1 MRNQNSQFVARLTR
15 ALALAL
21 VLMLCATAAPMAQQ
35 QEAAPAE
42 QESSDIRR
50 PKPDYQDVERIRF
63 LTDSDYPPF
72 NYYDEEGAL
81 TGFNVDLARA
91 ICDELIVECDVV
103 ALDWAELVPTL
114 KRNEADAAIAS
125 IRPSRKTLEELD
137 FTEAYYHTP
146 ARFIMRKGEFE
157 EITQSA
163 LAGKKIAVVTD
174 SAHQAFLNDFFSQ
187 SEVVGFDRAG
197 KAMQALKDGEVDL
210 MFGDGIS
217 LMFWV
222 NGTASQNCCAFI
234 GGPFV
239 ESKYFGEGI
248 GIAVLR
254 GNRKMR
260 QILDYGLARVRA
272 GGRYEELLLRYFPFS
287 VL

>member
-1 MRNQNSQFVARLTR
+1 MAALLR
-15 ALALAL
+15 ALALVCAL
-21 VLMLCATAAPMAQQ
+21 ALCLPSMGLAQ
-35 QEAAPAE
+35 EGESAPAE
-42 QESSDIRR
+42 PESSDVRR

-91 ICDELIVECDVV
+91 VCDELVVECDVV
-103 ALDWAELVPTL
+103 PLDWAELVPTL
-114 KRNEADAAIAS
+114 KREEADAVIAS
-125 IRPSRKTLEELD
+125 IRPSKQTLEELD
-137 FTEAYYHTP
+137 FTESYYHTP

-157 EITQSA
+157 EVTQEA
-163 LAGKKIAVVTD
+163 LRGAKIGVVAN
-174 SAHQAFLNDFFSQ
+174 SAHQAFLADFFGE
-187 SEVVGFDRAG
+187 SEIVPFERAS
-197 KAMQALKDGEVDL
+197 KAMEALKEGEVDL

-222 NGTASQNCCAFI
+222 NGTSSQNCCAFI
-234 GGPFV
+234 GGPFT
-239 ESKYFGEGI
+239 ESRYFGEGI

-260 QILDYGLARVRA
+260 QVLDYGLARVRA
-272 GGRYEELLLRYFPFS
+272 TGRYEELLRRYFPFS

>member
-1 MRNQNSQFVARLTR
+1 MRICKPYEQAGLLR
-15 ALALAL
+15 AL
-21 VLMLCATAAPMAQQ
+21 VLACGLALCAPAATVA
-35 QEAAPAE
+35 QEANNGQAE
-42 QESSDIRR
+42 AESSDVRR
-50 PKPDYQDVERIRF
+50 PKPDYQDIERIRF

-91 ICDELIVECDVV
+91 VCDELVVECDIIP
-103 ALDWAELVPTL
+103 LDWAELVPAL
-114 KRNEADAAIAS
+114 KRNEAEAVIAS
-125 IRPSRKTLEELD
+125 IRPSKQTLEELD

-146 ARFIMRKGEFE
+146 ARFIARKGEFE
-157 EITQSA
+157 EVTQDA
-163 LAGKKIAVVTD
+163 LEDAKIGVVAN
-174 SAHQAFLNDFFSQ
+174 SAHQAFLADFFSE
-187 SEVVGFDRAG
+187 SEVVTFERAG
-197 KAMQALKDGEVDL
+197 KAMDALKEGEIDV

-222 NGTASQNCCAFI
+222 NGTASQNCCAFV
-234 GGPFV
+234 GGPFT
-239 ESKYFGEGI
+239 ETRYFGEGI

-260 QILDYGLARVRA
+260 QVLDYGLARVRA
-272 GGRYEELLLRYFPFS
+272 NGRYEELLLRYFPFS

>member
-1 MRNQNSQFVARLTR
+1 MRYQTLFATTGL
-15 ALALAL
+15 LGALAL
-21 VLMLCATAAPMAQQ
+21 VCALVLSLSGAALAQ
-35 QEAAPAE
+35 ESETAPAE
-42 QESSDIRR
+42 PKSSDVRR
-50 PKPDYQDVERIRF
+50 AKPDYQDIERIRF

-91 ICDELIVECDVV
+91 VCEELIVECDVV
-103 ALDWAELVPTL
+103 PLDWAELVPTL
-114 KRNEADAAIAS
+114 KREEADAVIAS
-125 IRPSRKTLEELD
+125 IRPSKQTLEELD

-146 ARFIMRKGEFE
+146 ARFITRKGEFE
-157 EITQSA
+157 EITQEA
-163 LAGKKIAVVTD
+163 LEDAKIGVVTN
-174 SAHQAFLNDFFSQ
+174 SGHQAYLADFFKE
-187 SEVVGFDRAG
+187 SEIVPFDRAG
-197 KAMQALKDGEVDL
+197 KAMEALKEGKVDL

-222 NGTASQNCCAFI
+222 NGTSAQNCCVFV
-234 GGPFV
+234 GGPFT
-239 ESKYFGEGI
+239 ESRYFGEGI

-260 QILDYGLARVRA
+260 QVLDYGLARVRA
-272 GGRYEELLLRYFPFS
+272 NGRYEELLRRYFPFS

>member
-1 MRNQNSQFVARLTR
+1 MRDQIPS
-15 ALALAL
+15 ALAGLLRTLAL
-21 VLMLCATAAPMAQQ
+21 VCVLALCLPGAGVAQEGESAPAAPKG
-35 QEAAPAE
+35 
-42 QESSDIRR
+42 SDVRR

-81 TGFNVDLARA
+81 TGFNGDLDRA
-91 ICDELIVECDVV
+91 VCDELIVECDVV
-103 ALDWAELVPTL
+103 PLDWAELVPTL
-114 KRNEADAAIAS
+114 KREEADAVIAS
-125 IRPSRKTLEELD
+125 IRPSKQTLEELD

-157 EITQSA
+157 EATQDA
-163 LAGKKIAVVTD
+163 LEDKKIGVLAN
-174 SAHQAFLNDFFSQ
+174 SAHQAFLADFFSE
-187 SEVVGFDRAG
+187 SEVVPFDRAS
-197 KAMQALKDGEVDL
+197 KAMEALKEGDVDR

-222 NGTASQNCCAFI
+222 HGTTAQNCFAFL
-234 GGPFV
+234 GGPFT
-239 ESKYFGEGI
+239 ESRYFGEGI

-260 QILDYGLARVRA
+260 QVLDYGLARVRA
-272 GGRYEELLLRYFPFS
+272 SGRYEELLLRYFPFS

>member
-1 MRNQNSQFVARLTR
+1 MRNQPPSALTGLLR
-15 ALALAL
+15 ALALVCAL
-21 VLMLCATAAPMAQQ
+21 ALCLPGSGLAQQ
-35 QEAAPAE
+35 GESAPAE
-42 QESSDIRR
+42 PESSDVRR
-50 PKPDYQDVERIRF
+50 PKPDYQDIERIRF

-91 ICDELIVECDVV
+91 VCDELIVECDVV
-103 ALDWAELVPTL
+103 PLDWAELVPTL
-114 KRNEADAAIAS
+114 KRNEADAVIAS
-125 IRPSRKTLEELD
+125 IRPNKQTLEELD
-137 FTEAYYHTP
+137 FTESYYHTP

-157 EITQSA
+157 EVSQEA
-163 LAGKKIAVVTD
+163 LGDKKIGVVAN
-174 SAHQAFLNDFFSQ
+174 SAHQAFLGDFFGE
-187 SEVVGFDRAG
+187 SEIVPFDRAT
-197 KAMQALKDGEVDL
+197 KAMGALKEGEVDV

-222 NGTASQNCCAFI
+222 NGTSSQNCCAFL
-234 GGPFV
+234 GGPFI
-239 ESKYFGEGI
+239 ESRYFGEGI

-260 QILDYGLARVRA
+260 QVLDYGLARVRA
-272 GGRYEELLLRYFPFS
+272 SGRYEELLRRYFPFS

>member
-1 MRNQNSQFVARLTR
+1 MRARSRFVSRAPVWPRRARQR
-15 ALALAL
+15 RRSPK
-21 VLMLCATAAPMAQQ
+21 AAIFGQ
-35 QEAAPAE
+35 
-42 QESSDIRR
+42 
-50 PKPDYQDVERIRF
+50 PKPDYQDLERIRF

-91 ICDELIVECDVV
+91 VCDELVVECDVV
-103 ALDWAELVPTL
+103 PLDWAELVPTL
-114 KRNEADAAIAS
+114 KREEADAVIAS
-125 IRPSRKTLEELD
+125 IRPNKQTLKELD

-157 EITQSA
+157 EVTQEA
-163 LAGKKIAVVTD
+163 LEDAKIGVVAN
-174 SAHQAFLNDFFSQ
+174 SAHQAFLADFFSE
-187 SEVVGFDRAG
+187 SEIVPFDRAG
-197 KAMQALKDGEVDL
+197 KAMEALKAGEVDL

-217 LMFWV
+217 QMFWV
-222 NGTASQNCCAFI
+222 NGTSSQNCCAFI
-234 GGPFV
+234 GGPFT
-239 ESKYFGEGI
+239 ESRYFGEGI

-260 QILDYGLARVRA
+260 QVLDYGLARVRA
-272 GGRYEELLLRYFPFS
+272 SGRYEELLLRYFPFS

>member
-1 MRNQNSQFVARLTR
+1 MLAGLLRAVALVC
-15 ALALAL
+15 ALALCL
-21 VLMLCATAAPMAQQ
+21 PGVGLAQ
-35 QEAAPAE
+35 EGERAPAE
-42 QESSDIRR
+42 PESSDVRR

-91 ICDELIVECDVV
+91 VCDELVVECDVV
-103 ALDWAELVPTL
+103 PLDWAELVPTL
-114 KRNEADAAIAS
+114 QREEADAVIAS
-125 IRPSRKTLEELD
+125 IRPSRQTLEELD

-157 EITQSA
+157 EVTQDA
-163 LAGKKIAVVTD
+163 LEGAKIGVVAN
-174 SAHQAFLNDFFSQ
+174 SAHQAFLADFFAD
-187 SEVVGFDRAG
+187 SEVVPFDRAS
-197 KAMQALKDGEVDL
+197 KAMEALKEGEVDL

-222 NGTASQNCCAFI
+222 NGTSSQNCCAFI
-234 GGPFV
+234 GGPFT
-239 ESKYFGEGI
+239 ESRYFGEGI

-260 QILDYGLARVRA
+260 QVLDYGLARVRA
-272 GGRYEELLLRYFPFS
+272 SGRYEELLLRYFPFS